1 MAKSKEEED
10 EAAKTDGLEIISIGC
25 LYKGPWDKKYWSCS
39 RGKDRYPYPIGYQA
53 VRAHGGSRCK
63 IEVHEGSKGPL
74 FMVTAADG
82 HSCSGQTPN
91 IAWDRFQKKG
101 FPRMKIWHGKRF
113 SCKIDG
119 TEFFGFKD
127 PLVQRLLRELVAN
140 VDGIA
145 EPNLPSSSF
154 CSGPSLK
161 EQVHRCPKSS
171 SYPDL
176 LACLVEPRTTR
187 KRSRRSENTVT
198 RSSFEVHFKRL
209 QTSVLENAKDPN
221 PGGPGQES
229 QQKRNSVSSCIYSAS
244 GGDKIICGSPG
255 KLPKQIN
262 SNIVSEC
269 DTVQAADE
277 KNLESPEDH
286 KSTGLTQCASTA
298 EEFLDRLEDGA
309 APGLSY
315 FVVMEH
321 NIEEPVFVNDS
332 GVNVSEM
339 PLCALD
345 TYDSL
350 QDNGDKS
357 HDHLSTILGKTSPNS
372 QGVVAA
378 KHESDFGGLV
388 AESHPGGEIDKD
400 PLNCSS
406 ENSDFDSV
414 GQDVAK
420 SMMTVLLPQ
429 ALPLLKEASR
439 KKSEAKQGVSDPG
452 HLLGAVEFKE
462 KNAGSFVSASSTD
475 LANYENARVEKEE
488 NMLVLAADSASIIIR
503 NSKNGNAIV
512 PDSFEDKPNDTNM
525 SGANSIVC
533 RDEMHALSREKIPGD
548 CADSRNVFDHGSLD
562 LPPEWANMSTDS
574 FSFEEGLIAASD
586 CISDA
591 YNWGRTNHEA
601 DAKAGLGNNDYA
613 MIESKTLS
621 TGKFQCSPSEGT
633 ECRICRNDCSAERCT
648 AAGGFL
654 CQEIND
660 EPGCSDVAN
669 VFTIGQS
676 NDLPTEMPTTNVKN
690 DTNEDPAGSKVQMS
704 VSALVKK
711 NILSFPSSQPSI
723 DKKPSYSLP
732 SLISATAML
741 DSMKDTA
748 KKDLAVPQLKSSG
761 NVQLNNEQESIYQL
775 VGCYIHPLPIVAVW
789 LSTHE
794 NEIYI
799 CVLSGLE
806 EDKVK
811 TLFLYKV
818 PTEHAEAG
826 CPSFLGHTP
835 VTFPIPQKTYGGQIA
850 PERSYLQFTPD
861 GKGLVFLGCMEAPCC
876 RERRISCSCSTCAL
890 VSFDENAIRIVQ
902 ANMGYVT
909 LLANLKAIDRVHS
922 ILVCEPNYLIATGGS
937 GRLHLWAMN
946 PAWSAEIEEFDIP
959 TSDCVSPCI
968 VELKKIPRH
977 AYLVVGHNG
986 LGEFSLWDVSKRIFL
1001 SKFSHPNPSICSF
1014 LPISLFRW
1022 RREDFILRDG
1032 NLEERVD
1039 VIMEA
1044 TMKGFSG
1051 HDVNHTFLHLEEEDI
1066 ALWLLV
1072 AAISE
1077 DEHDYQ
1083 SDACRTDSA
1092 VRWRLALLAEKM
1104 VILGNTLD
1112 QRAASVGVLSG
1123 QGIIAT
1129 NGGHVYPWELSTGK
1143 KLGTLHQFPGG
1154 SVSCIA
1160 TNDST
1165 PAVFA
1170 AAGDGGKLLVYRHSE
1185 FKAIDEEMMQP

>member
-1 MAKSKEEED
+1 MSMAKSKEEED
-10 EAAKTDGLEIISIGC
+10 EAAKTDGLEIISIGR
-25 LYKGPWDKKYWSCS
+25 LYNGPWDKKYWSCS

-63 IEVHEGSKGPL
+63 IEVREGSKGPL
-74 FMVTAADG
+74 FTVTAADG

-145 EPNLPSSSF
+145 EPNLLSSSF
-154 CSGPSLK
+154 CGGPSLT
-161 EQVHRCPKSS
+161 EQVLRCPSS
-171 SYPDL
+171 CSYPDL
-176 LACLVEPRTTR
+176 LACLVEPRITR
-187 KRSRRSENTVT
+187 KRSRRPENKGT
-198 RSSFEVHFKRL
+198 RSSSEVPFERL
-209 QTSVLENAKDPN
+209 QTSVLENFKNSN
-221 PGGPGQES
+221 PGGTGHGS
-229 QQKRNSVSSCIYSAS
+229 QWKRYSVSSCIYSAS

-255 KLPKQIN
+255 ILLKQMN
-262 SNIVSEC
+262 SNILTKYDGVE
-269 DTVQAADE
+269 AAGA

-286 KSTGLTQCASTA
+286 KSTGLTQCVSTA
-298 EEFLDRLEDGA
+298 EESLDRFKDGA
-309 APGLSY
+309 APGSSSS
-315 FVVMEH
+315 VEMER

-332 GVNVSEM
+332 GVNVSDM
-339 PLCALD
+339 SLCALD

-357 HDHLSTILGKTSPNS
+357 HDHALTSLSKTSFNS

-378 KHESDFGGLV
+378 NHKSDFEGLV
-388 AESHPGGEIDKD
+388 AESHPGGEMDKD
-400 PLNCSS
+400 PLTCSS
-406 ENSDFDSV
+406 EKSDLDSV

-439 KKSEAKQGVSDPG
+439 KKSEAKQGVSDRG
-452 HLLGAVEFKE
+452 HLSGVVEFEE
-462 KNAGSFVSASSTD
+462 KNAD
-475 LANYENARVEKEE
+475 LANYGNARVEKEE
-488 NMLVLAADSASIIIR
+488 NMLVLAADSASIIR
-503 NSKNGNAIV
+503 SSKNGNAIA
-512 PDSFEDKPNDTNM
+512 PDSFEDKLNDVSM
-525 SGANSIVC
+525 SGTNSVFHL
-533 RDEMHALSREKIPGD
+533 DEMHVPPREKIQGD
-548 CADSRNVFDHGSLD
+548 RADLRNVFQHGSLD
-562 LPPEWANMSTDS
+562 LPTEWANMSTDS

-591 YNWGRTNHEA
+591 YDWGRTNHEA
-601 DAKAGLGNNDYA
+601 DAKAGLGNDRA
-613 MIESKTLS
+613 MVECNTLL
-621 TGKFQCSPSEGT
+621 TGNSQCPRSEGT
-633 ECRICRNDCSAERCT
+633 VDRIFRNGCSAERCT
-648 AAGGFL
+648 AAGDFL
-654 CQEIND
+654 CQELND
-660 EPGCSDVAN
+660 EPGHTDIAKILTV
-669 VFTIGQS
+669 GQS
-676 NDLPTEMPTTNVKN
+676 NHVPTEMPTTSVKHN
-690 DTNEDPAGSKVQMS
+690 TNEDPNGSQVQAP
-704 VSALVKK
+704 VYALVKK
-711 NILSFPSSQPSI
+711 NILSFPSAQPI
-723 DKKPSYSLP
+723 DEKPRNSLP
-732 SLISATAML
+732 YLVSATDML
-741 DSMKDTA
+741 DCMTDTA
-748 KKDLAVPQLKSSG
+748 NKDQAVPQLKSSG
-761 NVQLNNEQESIYQL
+761 NVQLNNEQKSIYQL
-775 VGCYIHPLPIVAVW
+775 IGCYVHPLPIVAVW

-794 NEIYI
+794 NETYI
-799 CVLSGLE
+799 CILCGLE

-811 TLFLYKV
+811 TLFLYNI
-818 PTEHAEAG
+818 PTEHAGEG

-835 VTFPIPQKTYGGQIA
+835 VTLPIPQNIYGGRIA
-850 PERSYLQFTPD
+850 PERSYLQFTPH

-890 VSFDENAIRIVQ
+890 VSFDETAVRIVQ

-909 LLANLKAIDRVHS
+909 LVATLKAIDRVHS
-922 ILVCEPNYLIATGGS
+922 IVVCEPNYLVAIGES

-946 PAWSAEIEEFDIP
+946 PAWSAETEEFDIP

-1001 SKFSHPNPSICSF
+1001 SKFSHPNPSVSTF
-1014 LPISLFRW
+1014 LPISLLRW
-1022 RREDFILRDG
+1022 RRQDFISGR
-1032 NLEERVD
+1032 NLEEHVD

-1051 HDVNHTFLHLEEEDI
+1051 HDANHTFLHLEEEDI

-1072 AAISE
+1072 AAVSDVE
-1077 DEHDYQ
+1077 CDYQ
-1083 SDACRTDSA
+1083 LNARRKDS
-1092 VRWRLALLAEKM
+1092 VVEWRLALLAEKM

-1112 QRAASVGVLSG
+1112 QRVASVGVLTG

-1129 NGGHVYPWELSTGK
+1129 NEGHVYMWELSTGK
-1143 KLGTLHQFPGG
+1143 RLGTLHHFPGG

-1170 AAGDGGKLLVYRHSE
+1170 AAGDGGKLLVYRHSQ
-1185 FKAIDEEMMQP
+1185 FKAMDRK

>member
-1 MAKSKEEED
+1 MAKSKDEED
-10 EAAKTDGLEIISIGC
+10 EAAKADGLEIISIGR
-25 LYKGPWDKKYWSCS
+25 LYKGPWDKKYWSSS

-53 VRAHGGSRCK
+53 ARAHGGSRCK

-74 FMVTAADG
+74 FMVTAVDG

-145 EPNLPSSSF
+145 EPNLLSSSF
-154 CSGPSLK
+154 CSGPSQT
-161 EQVHRCPKSS
+161 EQVLRCPNSC
-171 SYPDL
+171 SYPNL
-176 LACLVEPRTTR
+176 LARLVEPRTTR
-187 KRSRRSENTVT
+187 KRSRRPENT
-198 RSSFEVHFKRL
+198 
-209 QTSVLENAKDPN
+209 
-221 PGGPGQES
+221 GGPAQGS
-229 QQKRNSVSSCIYSAS
+229 QWKHDRVSSCIDSAS

-255 KLPKQIN
+255 ILSKQMN
-262 SNIVSEC
+262 SNIVTEY
-269 DTVQAADE
+269 DRVQAADE
-277 KNLESPEDH
+277 KNLGSPEDH
-286 KSTGLTQCASTA
+286 KSTGLTQCVSTS
-298 EEFLDRLEDGA
+298 EESLDRLKDGA

-315 FVVMEH
+315 PVVMEH
-321 NIEEPVFVNDS
+321 NIEEPAFVNDS
-332 GVNVSEM
+332 GVNVSNM

-350 QDNGDKS
+350 QVDDGDNT
-357 HDHLSTILGKTSPNS
+357 HDHVSTSLGKTSLNS

-378 KHESDFGGLV
+378 NHKSDFGGLV
-388 AESHPGGEIDKD
+388 AESHPGGEMEKD
-400 PLNCSS
+400 PLKSSS
-406 ENSDFDSV
+406 ENSDLDSV

-429 ALPLLKEASR
+429 ALPLLREASR

-452 HLLGAVEFKE
+452 HLLGAMEFEE
-462 KNAGSFVSASSTD
+462 KNAGSFVNASSTD
-475 LANYENARVEKEE
+475 LANYEIARAEKEE
-488 NMLVLAADSASIIIR
+488 NMLVLAADSASIIR
-503 NSKNGNAIV
+503 SSKISNAIA
-512 PDSFEDKPNDTNM
+512 PDSFEDKPNDINM
-525 SGANSIVC
+525 SGTNNIS
-533 RDEMHALSREKIPGD
+533 RLDEMHVLSSEKIQGD
-548 CADSRNVFDHGSLD
+548 RVDSGNVIHHGSPD

-591 YNWGRTNHEA
+591 YDRGRTNHEA
-601 DAKAGLGNNDYA
+601 DANAGLGNNDCA
-613 MIESKTLS
+613 MIERKRLL
-621 TGKFQCSPSEGT
+621 TGESQCSPSEGT
-633 ECRICRNDCSAERCT
+633 VCRIFRNDCSADRCT
-648 AAGGFL
+648 PAGGFL
-654 CQEIND
+654 CQEINN
-660 EPGCSDVAN
+660 EPGHSNIAR

-676 NDLPTEMPTTNVKN
+676 NDLPTELPTTNFQN
-690 DTNEDPAGSKVQMS
+690 DTNEDPTGSQVQAS
-704 VSALVKK
+704 VCALVKK

-723 DKKPSYSLP
+723 DEKPRNTLP
-732 SLISATAML
+732 SLMSATVML

-748 KKDLAVPQLKSSG
+748 KKDQAVPQLKSSG
-761 NVQLNNEQESIYQL
+761 DVQLNNEQESQYQF

-799 CVLSGLE
+799 CILSGLE

-818 PTEHAEAG
+818 STEHAGAG

-835 VTFPIPQKTYGGQIA
+835 VTFPIPQTIYCGQIA
-850 PERSYLQFTPD
+850 PERSYLQLTPH
-861 GKGLVFLGCMEAPCC
+861 GKGLVFLGCMEAPFC

-909 LLANLKAIDRVHS
+909 LVANLKAIDSVHS
-922 ILVCEPNYLIATGGS
+922 ILVCEPNYLVAIGGS

-946 PAWSAEIEEFDIP
+946 PAWSAETEEFDMP

-1022 RREDFILRDG
+1022 RRQDFISGNR
-1032 NLEERVD
+1032 NLEEHVD
-1039 VIMEA
+1039 VITEA

-1051 HDVNHTFLHLEEEDI
+1051 HDVNPTFLHLEEEDI

-1072 AAISE
+1072 AAVSE
-1077 DEHDYQ
+1077 VEHDYQ
-1083 SDACRTDSA
+1083 SNARRTDS
-1092 VRWRLALLAEKM
+1092 VVGWRLALLAEKM

-1112 QRAASVGVLSG
+1112 QRCLIYRIAYTGLLQSVYYLVKGSLLQMEDTFTCGSYLLEKDWGLFINSQVAESLVLLPMILL
-1123 QGIIAT
+1123 Q
-1129 NGGHVYPWELSTGK
+1129 LS
-1143 KLGTLHQFPGG
+1143 LQ
-1154 SVSCIA
+1154 
-1160 TNDST
+1160 
-1165 PAVFA
+1165 
-1170 AAGDGGKLLVYRHSE
+1170 LLVMEGSCWFIGILSLRQLIG
-1185 FKAIDEEMMQP
+1185 K

>member
-1 MAKSKEEED
+1 MAKSKQEED
-10 EAAKTDGLEIISIGC
+10 EVAKADGLEIISIGR

-63 IEVHEGSKGPL
+63 IEVCEGSKGPL
-74 FMVTAADG
+74 FMVTAAEG

-101 FPRMKIWHGKRF
+101 FPRMKIWYGKRF

-145 EPNLPSSSF
+145 EPNLPISSF
-154 CSGPSLK
+154 CSGPSLT
-161 EQVHRCPKSS
+161 EQELRCPDSR

-187 KRSRRSENTVT
+187 KRSKRLENTGT
-198 RSSFEVHFKRL
+198 SSSSEVLCKRL
-209 QTSVLENAKDPN
+209 QTSVLENAKDLN
-221 PGGPGQES
+221 PGGPGQGS
-229 QQKRNSVSSCIYSAS
+229 QWKRNSVGSSIYSAS

-255 KLPKQIN
+255 ILSKQMN
-262 SNIVSEC
+262 SNIVTEY
-269 DTVQAADE
+269 DKVEDADE
-277 KNLESPEDH
+277 KNLECPEDH
-286 KSTGLTQCASTA
+286 KSTGLIQCVSTA
-298 EEFLDRLEDGA
+298 EESLDRLENGA
-309 APGLSY
+309 APGFSY
-315 FVVMEH
+315 SVVMH
-321 NIEEPVFVNDS
+321 NIEEPASVNDA
-332 GVNVSEM
+332 GVNGSDM

-350 QDNGDKS
+350 QVDNGDKS
-357 HDHLSTILGKTSPNS
+357 HDCELASLGKTALNS
-372 QGVVAA
+372 EGVVAA
-378 KHESDFGGLV
+378 NHKSDFGEL
-388 AESHPGGEIDKD
+388 ASESHSRGEMDKD
-400 PLNCSS
+400 PLNFSS
-406 ENSDFDSV
+406 ENSDLDSV

-429 ALPLLKEASR
+429 ALPLLKFSR
-439 KKSEAKQGVSDPG
+439 KKSKAKQGVSDPG
-452 HLLGAVEFKE
+452 HLLGAVEFE
-462 KNAGSFVSASSTD
+462 DKNAGSFVNASFTD
-475 LANYENARVEKEE
+475 LANYENARVEREE
-488 NMLVLAADSASIIIR
+488 NMLVLAADSASIIR
-503 NSKNGNAIV
+503 SSKNSNAAA
-512 PDSFEDKPNDTNM
+512 PDSFKDKPNDINM
-525 SGANSIVC
+525 SGTNSIVC
-533 RDEMHALSREKIPGD
+533 LDEMHALSSEKIQGD
-548 CADSRNVFDHGSLD
+548 RVDSGNVFHYGSPD
-562 LPPEWANMSTDS
+562 LPSEWANMSTDS
-574 FSFEEGLIAASD
+574 FSFEEGLITTSD

-591 YNWGRTNHEA
+591 YDCSRTNHEA
-601 DAKAGLGNNDYA
+601 DAKAGLADNDCA
-613 MIESKTLS
+613 MIESKTLL
-621 TGKFQCSPSEGT
+621 TGKSQCPPSEGT
-633 ECRICRNDCSAERCT
+633 ACRIFRNNCIAERCT
-648 AAGGFL
+648 AAGAIL
-654 CQEIND
+654 CQDIND
-660 EPGCSDVAN
+660 EPGSSDIAKVL
-669 VFTIGQS
+669 TIGHS
-676 NDLPTEMPTTNVKN
+676 DDLPIEMPTTNVKYN
-690 DTNEDPAGSKVQMS
+690 RNEDPPGSQVQAFACAS
-704 VSALVKK
+704 VKK

-723 DKKPSYSLP
+723 DEKPRNSLP
-732 SLISATAML
+732 STVML
-741 DSMKDTA
+741 DSVRDTA
-748 KKDLAVPQLKSSG
+748 KKDPAVPQLKSSG
-761 NVQLNNEQESIYQL
+761 NVQLNNEQQSICQL

-799 CVLSGLE
+799 CILSGLE

-818 PTEHAEAG
+818 PTEHAGAG

-835 VTFPIPQKTYGGQIA
+835 VTFPIPQKIYGGQIA
-850 PERSYLQFTPD
+850 PERSYLQFTPH
-861 GKGLVFLGCMEAPCC
+861 GKGLVFLGCVEAPCC

-909 LLANLKAIDRVHS
+909 LMANLKAIDRVHS
-922 ILVCEPNYLIATGGS
+922 ILVCEPDYLVAVGGS

-946 PAWSAEIEEFDIP
+946 SAWSAETEEFDIP
-959 TSDCVSPCI
+959 TSDCDSPCI

-977 AYLVVGHNG
+977 AYLIVGHNG

-1022 RREDFILRDG
+1022 RREDFISGNR
-1032 NLEERVD
+1032 NLEEHLN

-1044 TMKGFSG
+1044 TMKDSLG
-1051 HDVNHTFLHLEEEDI
+1051 HDVNCNFLHLEEEDI

-1072 AAISE
+1072 AAVSE
-1077 DEHDYQ
+1077 AEHDYQ
-1083 SDACRTDSA
+1083 SNACRTDS
-1092 VRWRLALLAEKM
+1092 VVGWRLALLAEKM

-1112 QRAASVGVLSG
+1112 QRATSVGVLSG

-1129 NGGHVYPWELSTGK
+1129 NGGCIYMWELSTGK
-1143 KLGTLHQFPGG
+1143 RLGTPHQFPGG

-1160 TNDST
+1160 TSDST

-1170 AAGDGGKLLVYRHSE
+1170 AAGDGGKLLVYRHSQ
-1185 FKAIDEEMMQP
+1185 FKAIDREMMQP